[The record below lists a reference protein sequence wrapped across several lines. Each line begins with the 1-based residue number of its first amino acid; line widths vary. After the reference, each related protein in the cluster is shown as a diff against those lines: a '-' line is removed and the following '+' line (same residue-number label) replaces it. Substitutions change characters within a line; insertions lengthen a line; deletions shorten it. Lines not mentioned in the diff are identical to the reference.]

1 MAIRNFTDLAYSKS
15 VKAMQQHLG
24 ARDRNAEMER
34 ETRNTDVTEGL
45 SAYLAQRTSILIATA
60 SKAGWPYVQHRG
72 GPKGFVHTLDR
83 RTIAFADYPGNK
95 QYITLG
101 NLAENPK
108 ATILAINH
116 AERQR
121 VKLWGEA
128 QLVEDDRELLDSL
141 MPPGGAVYLT
151 RAIRFRVLAWDIN
164 CPSHIP
170 QLFSLEEVEA
180 ASAAMLARIAELEG
194 QLAAANGGTAKPN
207 AAKSSGGKRRL

>member
-24 ARDRNAEMER
+24 TRDRNAELER
-34 ETRNTDVTEGL
+34 EPRNTEVTDGL
-45 SAYLAQRTSILIATA
+45 SAYLAERTSILIATA
-60 SKAGWPYVQHRG
+60 AKSGWPYVQHRG

-83 RTIAFADYPGNK
+83 HTLAFADYPGNK

-108 ATILAINH
+108 ATILAIDH
-116 AERQR
+116 VQRQR
-121 VKLWGEA
+121 VKIWGEA
-128 QLVEDDRELLDSL
+128 ALVEDDRDLLDAL
-141 MPPGGAVYLT
+141 MPEGSAVYLT

-170 QLFSLEEVEA
+170 QLFTLEDVEA
-180 ASAAMLARIAELEG
+180 ASAAMLARIADLEA
-194 QLAAANGGTAKPN
+194 QLAERG
-207 AAKSSGGKRRL
+207 

>member
-15 VKAMQQHLG
+15 VKTMQSHFG
-24 ARDRNAEMER
+24 ARARNEELER
-34 ETRNTDVTEGL
+34 EPRNTAVTDGL
-45 SAYLAQRTSILIATA
+45 SAYLAERTSILFGTA
-60 SKAGWPYVQHRG
+60 AKSGWPYVQHRG

-83 RTIAFADYPGNK
+83 HTIAFADYPGNK

-108 ATILAINH
+108 ATILAIDY

-121 VKLWGEA
+121 VKIWGEA
-128 QLVEDDRELLDSL
+128 ELVEDDRGLLDSL
-141 MPPGGAVYLT
+141 MPPGSATYVT

-170 QLFSLEEVEA
+170 RLFTMEEVEA
-180 ASAAMLARIAELEG
+180 ASAAMLARIAELET
-194 QLAAANGGTAKPN
+194 QLSECASMK
-207 AAKSSGGKRRL
+207 GKRRASSRG

>member
-24 ARDRNAEMER
+24 ARDRNAELER
-34 ETRNTDVTEGL
+34 EPRNTEVTDGL
-45 SAYLAQRTSILIATA
+45 SAYLAERTSILLATA
-60 SKAGWPYVQHRG
+60 AKSGWPYVQHRG

-83 RTIAFADYPGNK
+83 HTLAFADYPGNK

-108 ATILAINH
+108 STILAIDH
-116 AERQR
+116 AQRQR
-121 VKLWGEA
+121 VKIWGEA
-128 QLVEDDRELLDSL
+128 MLVEDDRDLLDSL
-141 MPPGGAVYLT
+141 MPPGSAVYLM

-170 QLFSLEEVEA
+170 QLFTLEEVEA
-180 ASAAMLARIAELEG
+180 ASAAMLARIAELET
-194 QLAAANGGTAKPN
+194 QLAE
-207 AAKSSGGKRRL
+207 R

>member
-1 MAIRNFTDLAYSKS
+1 MAMRNFTELAYSRS

-24 ARDRNAEMER
+24 SRERNAELER
-34 ETRNTDVTEGL
+34 EPRNTEVTEAL
-45 SAYLAQRTSILIATA
+45 SAYLAERTSILLATA
-60 SKAGWPYVQHRG
+60 ARSGWPYVQHRG

-83 RTIAFADYPGNK
+83 HTLAFADYPGNK

-108 ATILAINH
+108 ATILAIDYGQ
-116 AERQR
+116 RQR

-128 QLVEDDRELLDSL
+128 TLVEDDRDLLDAL
-141 MPPGGAVYLT
+141 MPAGSAVYLT

-170 QLFSLEEVEA
+170 QLFTLEEVEA
-180 ASAAMLARIAELEG
+180 ASAAMLARIAELEAE
-194 QLAAANGGTAKPN
+194 LE
-207 AAKSSGGKRRL
+207 KR